1 MPDNNTIETV
11 TRYKKYSQS
20 RRMGLSLNSP
30 RVYNINHKLTL
41 KDPYCIKIGSE
52 SFTRSIQKWI
62 EQDPKLV
69 WCILYR
75 SYKFYYIDVEIVRPM
90 SLASDAYRHLK
101 RIIEKQNPELI
112 RQLEQKKNRKLQPCK
127 R

>member
-1 MPDNNTIETV
+1 MTIEDKYDTV
-11 TRYKKYSQS
+11 ASFKKF
-20 RRMGLSLNSP
+20 GLSNRRPSI
-30 RVYNINHKLTL
+30 YNINHKLTL
-41 KDPYCIKIGSE
+41 KDPYCIKIGAE

-75 SYKFYYIDVEIVRPM
+75 SYKFYYTDVEIFRPM
-90 SLASDAYRHLK
+90 SLASDAYKHLK
-101 RIIEKQNPELI
+101 RLIEKQNPELI